1 MACFGHTLGGDE
13 QGGLV
18 KNRVERVSGAAHH
31 AQQVLAL
38 CHSIGGGM
46 QEMVNKPALGI
57 NHLGLADDDIHQ
69 TEILSLVSG
78 EETTRQHEFLGDCV
92 ADLAHHER
100 RYGGWREAQLDLSK
114 GKLGLL
120 FRNHNVGGSDDAV
133 GPAYTGSVHVHND
146 RLVAVIN
153 GAKQLGELLGIG
165 NVLIMAIAR
174 HSFHIGQVGT
184 GAKSLTVAL
193 DDDDADIIAAVEPV
207 EGLCQF
213 FYQCVVQ
220 RVAHLRT
227 VEVDP
232 SHTLAQLH
240 LYRVEIH
247 SYLFGVRSLKLSVTS
262 CNNRKKMAICR
273 NQFAKNPLLCSGNRI
288 TMDDNNLNNN
298 LDDLLNMF
306 KKMMEHQD
314 LDAIPGINEEQ
325 KEQLKMF
332 REDFDELK
340 DDMKVEIFKLDPF
353 SKQMVGMVMG
363 QLKNFTGDM
372 QQTAATPAAA
382 PQEPTLNKEKQLTDI
397 PGTTENLEA
406 QLAAIDQQLR
416 TPDLTDEQINALL
429 DQRSA
434 IAEELKE

>member
-1 MACFGHTLGGDE
+1 
-13 QGGLV
+13 
-18 KNRVERVSGAAHH
+18 
-31 AQQVLAL
+31 
-38 CHSIGGGM
+38 
-46 QEMVNKPALGI
+46 
-57 NHLGLADDDIHQ
+57 
-69 TEILSLVSG
+69 
-78 EETTRQHEFLGDCV
+78 
-92 ADLAHHER
+92 
-100 RYGGWREAQLDLSK
+100 
-114 GKLGLL
+114 
-120 FRNHNVGGSDDAV
+120 
-133 GPAYTGSVHVHND
+133 
-146 RLVAVIN
+146 
-153 GAKQLGELLGIG
+153 
-165 NVLIMAIAR
+165 
-174 HSFHIGQVGT
+174 
-184 GAKSLTVAL
+184 
-193 DDDDADIIAAVEPV
+193 
-207 EGLCQF
+207 
-213 FYQCVVQ
+213 
-220 RVAHLRT
+220 
-227 VEVDP
+227 
-232 SHTLAQLH
+232 
-240 LYRVEIH
+240 
-247 SYLFGVRSLKLSVTS
+247 
-262 CNNRKKMAICR
+262 
-273 NQFAKNPLLCSGNRI
+273 
-288 TMDDNNLNNN
+288 MDDNNLNNN

-332 REDFDELK
+332 LEDFDELK